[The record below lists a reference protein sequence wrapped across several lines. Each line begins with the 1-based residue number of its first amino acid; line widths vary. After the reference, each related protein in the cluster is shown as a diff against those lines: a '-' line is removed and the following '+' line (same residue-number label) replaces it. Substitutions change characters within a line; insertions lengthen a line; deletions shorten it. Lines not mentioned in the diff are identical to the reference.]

1 MTFLDY
7 PRIMILQDTALIGLL
22 LILVGIV
29 LFIVGVYFHK
39 RKRLIADTPTS
50 KIRSLAMGLVEIFGQ
65 VIPVKNNVFKSPFT
79 DNDCVYYRYTVE
91 EYKSSGKNSHWVT
104 VKKEEQRTL
113 FYLKDETGMVLVE
126 PTGAQIDA
134 KKDFEFQSSLGKD
147 PPEQVIRFLTAHHLS
162 HEGFLGLNKTMR
174 YQETIIAPNDSLYIM
189 GTAGANPHKKE
200 GQTDHVESIMIQKG
214 AIEKHYYI
222 SDKPEKQ
229 ILTQLTLVAYITAG
243 CGITLI
249 IIGAILYFQLI

>member
-1 MTFLDY
+1 
-7 PRIMILQDTALIGLL
+7 MIIQDTGILGLL
-22 LILVGIV
+22 LIIIGIV
-29 LFIVGVYFHK
+29 LFIVGVYFQRK
-39 RKRLIADTPTS
+39 KRLIADTPTS

-65 VIPVKNNVFKSPFT
+65 VVPLKNNVFKSPFT
-79 DNDCVYYRYTVE
+79 DNDCVYYRYTIE
-91 EYKSSGKNSHWVT
+91 EYKSSGKNSQWVT
-104 VKKEEQRTL
+104 IKKEEQRTL
-113 FYLKDETGMVLVE
+113 FSLKDETGMVLVD

-147 PPEQVIRFLTAHHLS
+147 PPEQVIRFLTTHHLS

-189 GTAGANPHKKE
+189 GTAGVNPYKKE
-200 GQTDHVESIMIQKG
+200 VQTNNAESIMIQKG

-229 ILTQLTLVAYITAG
+229 ILTQLTLATYGTAG
-243 CGITLI
+243 CGIIFI
-249 IIGAILYFQLI
+249 IIGAILYFRFI

>member
-1 MTFLDY
+1 
-7 PRIMILQDTALIGLL
+7 MILQDTGLIGLFL
-22 LILVGIV
+22 TLVGSV
-29 LFIVGVYFHK
+29 LFIVGVYFQRK
-39 RKRLIADTPTS
+39 KRLIADTPTS

-65 VIPVKNNVFKSPFT
+65 VIPVKNNIFKSPFT
-79 DNDCVYYRYTVE
+79 DNDCVYYRYTIE

-104 VKKEEQRTL
+104 IKKEEQKTL
-113 FYLKDETGMVLVE
+113 FYLKDETGIVLVD
-126 PTGAQIDA
+126 PTGARIDA

-200 GQTDHVESIMIQKG
+200 ERTNHVESIMIQKG

-222 SDKPEKQ
+222 SDKQEKQ
-229 ILTQLTLVAYITAG
+229 ILTQLTLATYGTAG
-243 CGITLI
+243 CGILLI
-249 IIGAILYFQLI
+249 IIGAILCFRFI

>member
-1 MTFLDY
+1 
-7 PRIMILQDTALIGLL
+7 MILQDAGTIGLFLILIGS
-22 LILVGIV
+22 I
-29 LFIVGVYFHK
+29 LFIVGVYFQRK
-39 RKRLIADTPTS
+39 KRLIADTPTS

-65 VIPVKNNVFKSPFT
+65 VIPVKSNVFKSPFT
-79 DNDCVYYRYTVE
+79 DNDCVYFRYTIE

-104 VKKEEQRTL
+104 IKKEEQRTV
-113 FYLKDETGMVLVE
+113 FYLKDETGMVLVD

-174 YQETIIAPNDSLYIM
+174 YQETIIAPNDSVYIM
-189 GTAGANPHKKE
+189 GTAGANPRKKE
-200 GQTDHVESIMIQKG
+200 GHTDHVESIMIQKG
-214 AIEKHYYI
+214 AIQKNYYI

-229 ILTQLTLVAYITAG
+229 ILTQLTLATYATAG
-243 CGITLI
+243 CGIILI
-249 IIGAILYFQLI
+249 IIGVILCFQLI